1 MQFFKLSD
9 YSKETK
15 AHGLAWISLSVA
27 IGIHVFDEAITDFL
41 SFYNR
46 FVDSIRQHAP
56 FLPLPTFT
64 YGVWLAG
71 LIVGIIILLCLSP
84 LVFRSNRWMFLV
96 SYLLGTIM
104 IVNAVAHMAGSVI
117 MGGPMPGVYSSF
129 LLLATAVFLIIN
141 ARKHQLKSR
150 LC

>member
-27 IGIHVFDEAITDFL
+27 IGIHVFDEVKHDFL
-41 SFYNR
+41 SFYNPL
-46 FVDSIRQHAP
+46 VDSIRQHVP

-84 LVFRSNRWMFLV
+84 LVFRGNRWMFLV

-104 IVNAVAHMAGSVI
+104 LVNAVAHMAGSFI
-117 MGGPMPGVYSSF
+117 LGRPMPGVYSSP
-129 LLLATAVFLIIN
+129 LLLGGAILLIIN
-141 ARKHQLKSR
+141 ARKHQSKSR
-150 LC
+150 MY